1 MKAIN
6 KHIIYSVEDIH
17 QYLTGKLSP
26 AEMHAI
32 EKAALTDPLLAEAI
46 EGFHATASFK
56 NEKEFAHLQ
65 KELDQLKKK
74 IGNRHTGFNSWWKM
88 AAILTFCIGSFITYR
103 ALTHA
108 PIKEGQNI
116 VAVIQPIKK
125 TLSIKNTIAS
135 TVPLKTTN
143 DVAAVSHAKIHR
155 PILMAAVMPS
165 IQQTV
170 MDKAATNVLDSQMVF
185 TKAEKGK
192 SPSPGIMSTENS
204 FSGIIIDKD
213 SNAIP
218 YATLLVNGQQSRTDK
233 EGYFEMKTTNSV
245 IQLEVEARG
254 YYPKNIDI
262 QPGDHKT
269 ILLDKIFLKKDTSAD
284 GRLRSIVTILYKN
297 GVEPNEGWEKYVQ
310 YMVDQLS
317 YSSYDNGKQVTG
329 EMILNFKIDINSMPT
344 DFLFEQSIDNDVNNA
359 VKQLIENGPSWRKTK
374 GLATPGVVR
383 LRIVF

>member
-1 MKAIN
+1 MKEGN

-17 QYLTGKLSP
+17 EYLTGKLLG

-74 IGNRHTGFNSWWKM
+74 ISNKHSGFNSWWKM
-88 AAILTFCIGSFITYR
+88 AAIGVFFVGSLVTYR
-103 ALTHA
+103 AIIHTPVKA
-108 PIKEGQNI
+108 GQNI
-116 VAVIQPIKK
+116 VVIQPVKK
-125 TLSIKNTIAS
+125 TPPIKNTIAS
-135 TVPLKTTN
+135 TVPLKTN
-143 DVAAVSHAKIHR
+143 KDVAVARQPKIHR
-155 PILMAAVMPS
+155 PTLIAAVMPS
-165 IQQTV
+165 IQQTM
-170 MDKAATNVLDSQMVF
+170 MDKEATNIPDSQMVF
-185 TKAEKGK
+185 TKSEKGK
-192 SPSPGIMSTENS
+192 LPSPGIISTENS
-204 FSGIIIDKD
+204 FSGIVIDKD

-218 YATLLVNGQQSRTDK
+218 YANLLVNGQQSRTDK

-245 IQLEVEARG
+245 IQLEVEANG

-269 ILLDKIFLKKDTSAD
+269 ILLDKIVLKKDSSGD
-284 GRLRSIVTILYKN
+284 GRLRSIITILYRN

>member
-6 KHIIYSVEDIH
+6 KHIIYRAEDIH
-17 QYLTGKLSP
+17 QYLTGKLSA

-46 EGFHATASFK
+46 EGFHETASFK

-88 AAILTFCIGSFITYR
+88 AAIVVFFVGSFITYR
-103 ALTHA
+103 AIIHTPA
-108 PIKEGQNI
+108 KEGQNI
-116 VAVIQPIKK
+116 AIIQPIKK
-125 TLSIKNTIAS
+125 TPLIKDAVVSI
-135 TVPLKTTN
+135 VPSKTN
-143 DVAAVSHAKIHR
+143 KDVAAVSQPKIHR
-155 PILMAAVMPS
+155 PTLIAAVMPS
-165 IQQTV
+165 IQQTM
-170 MDKAATNVLDSQMVF
+170 MDKEVTNAPDSQMIF

-192 SPSPGIMSTENS
+192 LPSSGIISTENS

-218 YATLLVNGQQSRTDK
+218 YAILLVNGQQSRTDK
-233 EGYFEMKTTNSV
+233 EGYFEMKTINSV
-245 IQLEVEARG
+245 IQLEVEANG

-269 ILLDKIFLKKDTSAD
+269 ILLDKIVLKKDTSGD
-284 GRLRSIVTILYKN
+284 SRLRSIVTILYKN
-297 GVEPNEGWEKYVQ
+297 GVEPNEGWEKYLQ

-317 YSSYDNGKQVTG
+317 YSAYDNGKQVTG

-344 DFLFEQSIDNDVNNA
+344 DFLFEQSIDDDVNNA

-374 GLATPGVVR
+374 GLATPGIVR